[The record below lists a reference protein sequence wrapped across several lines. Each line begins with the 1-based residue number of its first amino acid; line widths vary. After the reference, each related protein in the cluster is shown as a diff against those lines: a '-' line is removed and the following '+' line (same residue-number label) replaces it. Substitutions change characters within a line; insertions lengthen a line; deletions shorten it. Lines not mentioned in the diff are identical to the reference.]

1 MSVQRSVDRVG
12 RDVFRFPNRML
23 GCTKLALIALGAM
36 SCHIDLSS
44 SSDGGSDPGRIT
56 LSLGAPSLAI
66 WRGDAGGSA
75 NVTLAREQFDGPVTL
90 STSTTAK
97 GLTMTLNPASLVGS
111 APSSALTVS
120 AANDADVGQ
129 QVVFVTARGA
139 GLDSQT
145 VTLQLTVIPPQVVVT
160 KAGTGAGTVTS
171 APSGIG
177 CGNSCAVSSY
187 VGASFTLT
195 AAASAG
201 SAFAG
206 WSGACTGT
214 APTCTLTLAK
224 ANAAV
229 IATFNSTAPEYSVAV
244 TPSAVSVLQGGT
256 ATATVGITRVNGF
269 SGPVNLAVSG
279 LPAGLG
285 VTANPASVTGNSA
298 TLNFTALASVAAG
311 NYPLTVTATAAGLP
325 QHSATFNVQVTPG
338 AGGNSIAFSFASC
351 DATQVPVWFAVQNGT
366 GTWTRVTAGPNNT
379 FAFPIS
385 ATAGVAFVQHDG
397 ANFATT
403 VLYASGDELTSIA
416 TGDPCGFTPQT
427 GTKKVNGTFNNSG
440 QAPMFSTVTIGGAGG
455 DTTFPAQGGPNFS
468 LFNVPAG
475 ARDLIA
481 ARHAVGNGFT
491 GIQKMIL
498 RRSVNYSNN
507 ATMPLLDYGSA
518 EAFVPPAFAILV
530 GNLGADQASVNVS
543 FMTAN
548 GTSAPFH
555 SDMGGTFAGGPGA
568 RIFAIP
574 DSLLQ
579 PGDFHQIEIE
589 AQPQGT
595 NVSSERLAM
604 LILHS
609 VNSTTVGPGTA
620 PRTITFGAALAS
632 STFSTPSSTP
642 YPRPRVQ
649 LPSQSDYRGGVV
661 VGFENA
667 GANRMEIVT
676 TAAYFNGTP
685 ATWTLDVPDLTAA
698 GYDAT
703 WAIKNGA
710 ALDRFVFAFSGNLT
724 VLAGAAP
731 SDDALILGA
740 AASSSSGS
748 SSANSSA
755 LRRPRSLIVRR
766 R

>member
-1 MSVQRSVDRVG
+1 
-12 RDVFRFPNRML
+12 
-23 GCTKLALIALGAM
+23 
-36 SCHIDLSS
+36 
-44 SSDGGSDPGRIT
+44 
-56 LSLGAPSLAI
+56 
-66 WRGDAGGSA
+66 
-75 NVTLAREQFDGPVTL
+75 L

-97 GLTMTLNPASLVGS
+97 GLTMTLNPASLAGS
-111 APSSALTVS
+111 ALSGTLTVS
-120 AANDADVGQ
+120 AANDADGGQ
-129 QVVFVTARGA
+129 QVVSVTARGA

-145 VTLQLTVIPPQVVVT
+145 VPLQLTVIPPQIVVT

-171 APSGIG
+171 APSGIA

-201 SAFAG
+201 SVFAG

-214 APTCTLTLAK
+214 TSTCSLTLAK

-244 TPSAVSVLQGGT
+244 TPSVVSVLQGGN

-269 SGPVNLAVSG
+269 SGAVNLAVSG
-279 LPAGLG
+279 VPAGLS
-285 VTANPASVTGNSA
+285 VTPNPASVTGNTS
-298 TLNFTALASVAAG
+298 TLNITAPVSVAAG

-351 DATQVPVWFAVQNGT
+351 DPTQVPIWFAVQNGT
-366 GTWTRVTAGPNNT
+366 GAWTRVTAGPNNT

-385 ATAGVAFVQHDG
+385 AAAGVAFVQRDG
-397 ANFATT
+397 PNFTTT
-403 VLYASGDELTSIA
+403 VFYAGGDELTSVA
-416 TGDPCGFTPQT
+416 TGDPCGITAQT
-427 GTKKVNGTFNNSG
+427 GTKTVKGTFNNYG
-440 QAPMFSTVTIGGAGG
+440 NTPLFSTVTIGGAPG

-481 ARHAVGNGFT
+481 ARHSVGNGFT

-530 GNLGADQASVNVS
+530 GNLGADQASVTVS
-543 FMTAN
+543 FTTAN
-548 GTSAPFH
+548 GASAPFH
-555 SDMGGTFAGGPGA
+555 SDIGGTFAGGPGV
-568 RIFAIP
+568 RIFAMP

-589 AQPQGT
+589 ALPQGT

-609 VNSTTVGPGTA
+609 VNSTTVGAGTA

-632 STFSTPSSTP
+632 PTFSTPSSSP
-642 YPRPRVQ
+642 YARPRVQ
-649 LPSQSDYRGGVV
+649 LPSQSDYKGGVAA
-661 VGFENA
+661 GFENA
-667 GANRMEIVT
+667 GANSMEIVA

-685 ATWTLDVPDLTAA
+685 ANWTLDVPDLTAA
-698 GYDAT
+698 GYDVT
-703 WAIKNGA
+703 WALKDSA
-710 ALDRFVFAFSGNLT
+710 ALDRFVFAFSGNLS

-731 SDDALILGA
+731 SDNTLILGA
-740 AASSSSGS
+740 GAGS
-748 SSANSSA
+748 SSASSSA
-755 LRRPRSLIVRR
+755 LRRPRSRVVRR